1 MNGSK
6 QKNNANNSDK
16 YPLGDTQIARL
27 KPKVFLEI
35 ENGNEEQGTA
45 SKSHRET
52 NDSIVWVKH

>member
-27 KPKVFLEI
+27 KPKVFLKI

-45 SKSHRET
+45 SKSHR
-52 NDSIVWVKH
+52 